1 MNPWSQ
7 SRYVRFIILFVSI
20 SWTIWIAQAWPKD
33 APDAVQNLRKT
44 AHELIKQAKAG
55 SEADKEAKY
64 EKAISALQKAIRLDE
79 RSSIVTSCNL
89 GVLFES
95 RDLDDAA
102 ADTYQQA
109 IRIKPSYSF
118 INLLL
123 SRTYAK
129 LGFHRKAISCYLEM
143 IRMQTDDPETL
154 YELGLL
160 FKNYDRK
167 LEAIAFLEEAVYR
180 KDDYAQAYYVLGTL
194 YEFEQDEMALEAF
207 KKAVSLKPNFWQAYI
222 SQGRVHDR
230 LGNLNEALAAYN
242 QALEVIPENISKYF
256 VHSQRGEIYQKL
268 NHWQE
273 AAAALE
279 KASQLKPYDGETLLK
294 LGFVY
299 GELNR
304 HQDAIVTFHRAI
316 QLSPNNAKA
325 YYELARIHYKLRQWT
340 NSVEAFQKATYLK
353 PDFAEAHNKLGE
365 AYSELK
371 LYREAAQAHRK
382 AVLLRPAEFKYSYK
396 LGLAFKN
403 LGLHEEANMAFNKAI
418 SLNPHNAE
426 AHYQLGL
433 GFRELGRLQE
443 ALEAFKK
450 ALSVNQNYIE
460 AHTAMGI
467 VYGKLGRYQE
477 AAEAHQKALL
487 LRPNDL
493 ELLCNMGVAYS
504 NLRQQEKA
512 LEALNQVIQFNP
524 QFSLAFYHLGIVH
537 RELGQ
542 RQEAVEA
549 FKKAIEITP
558 DFFKAYNN
566 LGLVYKELGRFQEA
580 RLAFEKLV
588 DQMPSH
594 AGAQFNLGLIYL
606 FLDNQS
612 AAEEQY
618 GILQDYDQNLS
629 QKLFNEIETFKNSKL
644 AMRLK
649 SWREKKDI
657 NRMQLSLLLEV
668 PVETIEKWENGK
680 TKIPPFLFLA
690 LDSLN
695 REWPKLRA
703 NYRE

>member
-7 SRYVRFIILFVSI
+7 SRHVWFIILFIGI
-20 SWTIWIAQAWPKD
+20 SWTIGIAQVWPQD
-33 APDAVQNLRKT
+33 APEAVQNLRNT
-44 AHELIKQAKAG
+44 AQELIKQAKAG

-64 EKAISALQKAIRLDE
+64 EKAISALQKAVRLDE

-95 RDLDDAA
+95 RNLYDAA

-109 IRIKPSYSF
+109 IRIKPSYSL

-123 SRTYAK
+123 GRTYAK

-143 IRMQTDDPETL
+143 IRMQTEDPETL

-160 FKNYDRK
+160 FKNNDRK

-194 YEFEQDEMALEAF
+194 YEFQQDEMALEAF
-207 KKAVSLKPNFWQAYI
+207 KKAVALNPNFWQGHI
-222 SQGRVHDR
+222 SQGRTYDR

-242 QALEVIPENISKYF
+242 QALQVIPENISKYF

-273 AAAALE
+273 AAAAFE
-279 KASQLKPYDGETLLK
+279 EASQLKPEDEETLLK
-294 LGFVY
+294 LGLVY

-304 HQDAIVTFHRAI
+304 NQDAIITFHKAI

-325 YYELARIHYKLRQWT
+325 YYELARIHYKLGQLT
-340 NSVEAFQKATYLK
+340 NAVAVLQRATHLK

-365 AYSELK
+365 AYSKLE
-371 LYREAAQAHRK
+371 LYRKAAEAHRR
-382 AVLLRPAEFKYSYK
+382 AVILRPAEFIFSYN

-403 LGLHEEANMAFNKAI
+403 LGLPEEANTAFNKAI
-418 SLNPHNAE
+418 NLNPRNAE

-433 GFRELGRLQE
+433 GLGELGRLQE

-450 ALSVNQNYIE
+450 ALSVNLNYIE
-460 AHTAMGI
+460 AYTAMGM

-487 LRPNDL
+487 LRPDDL

-504 NLRQQEKA
+504 NLGEKGKA
-512 LEALNQVIQFNP
+512 LEALKQVVHLNP
-524 QFSLAFYHLGIVH
+524 HFSLAFYHLGKVQ

-542 RQEAVEA
+542 HQEAAEA
-549 FKKAIEITP
+549 FKKAIEINP
-558 DFFKAYNN
+558 DYLEAYNN
-566 LGLVYKELGRFQEA
+566 LGLVYKELERFQEA
-580 RLAFEKLV
+580 RLTFEKLV
-588 DQMPSH
+588 DMMPSH

-606 FLDNQS
+606 SLDNQS

-618 GILQDYDQNLS
+618 VILNEYDKNLS
-629 QKLFNEIETFKNSKL
+629 QKLFTEIETFKNSKL
-644 AMRLK
+644 VMKLK
-649 SWREKKDI
+649 SWREKKNI
-657 NRMQLSLLLEV
+657 SKRHLSLLLEV
-668 PVETIEKWENGK
+668 PVGTIDNWENGT

-703 NYRE
+703 NHRE